1 MFCGCLFCLTEPPV
15 LEMALLLLSV
25 GTSAFQPPPPA
36 VEARVQGLLKAMSNA
51 EKARQLD
58 MYSGRD
64 FLSNGRFNA
73 TKASAVLGGGL
84 GVGRIH
90 DLYAQDPAVAN
101 EIQRAV
107 VASSRH
113 GIPALVGEE
122 GVHGYQNDGHTIFPS
137 PIATA
142 ASFNGTLAF
151 LIGRVIGTEA
161 RVTGTHEVWSPVC
174 GLAREPRWGRSNEP
188 YPYP

>member
-1 MFCGCLFCLTEPPV
+1 MLITAAV
-15 LEMALLLLSV
+15 A
-25 GTSAFQPPPPA
+25 AFQPPGPPD
-36 VEARVQGLLKAMSNA
+36 VEARVQSLVQAMTNE

-64 FLSNGRFNA
+64 FLSNGRFNK
-73 TKASAVLGGGL
+73 TKAGLVLGSGL

-90 DLYAQDPAVAN
+90 DLYAQDPALAN

-122 GVHGYQNDGHTIFPS
+122 GVHGYQKDGHTIFPRRSRPPPRSTRRS
-137 PIATA
+137 PSRSV
-142 ASFNGTLAF
+142 ASSA
-151 LIGRVIGTEA
+151 
-161 RVTGTHEVWSPVC
+161 
-174 GLAREPRWGRSNEP
+174 PRRA
-188 YPYP
+188 

>member
-1 MFCGCLFCLTEPPV
+1 
-15 LEMALLLLSV
+15 MALLLLSV

-122 GVHGYQNDGHTIFPS
+122 GVHGYQ
-137 PIATA
+137 
-142 ASFNGTLAF
+142 
-151 LIGRVIGTEA
+151 A
-161 RVTGTHEVWSPVC
+161 RGES
-174 GLAREPRWGRSNEP
+174 L
-188 YPYP
+188 